1 MSTHHV
7 ISPTPTSQNQL
18 RYDTRQVDLMIRVAK
33 LYGSDEQK
41 RELKRLG
48 GLEYFRL
55 EKQGDQFIWNVR

>member
-18 RYDTRQVDLMIRVAK
+18 RYDARQVALMVRVAK
-33 LYGSDEQK
+33 FYGSDEQK
-41 RELKRLG
+41 RELRLLG
-48 GLEYFRL
+48 ALEYLRL